1 MVAGWTGGK
10 ESDRAGAGGVGT
22 AARPGLL
29 VRVADLD
36 GQREGGQMLLAGHGR
51 PARREQDFAEAVQ
64 GLRLAGATSAVGG
77 STLIEHW
84 NGTRWSVVPSP
95 TPGGDPSLTG
105 VAARGPAAPS
115 VAVCC
120 RSPTHPDSGSNGS
133 TPSLPRGR
141 DTELMVDDNARDRA
155 IYHAL
160 KAADEVAA
168 ALQAHLIEEHGADP
182 DRAAAQNSF
191 TNSFKLLRQARER
204 LGEGLRAVGA
214 GDIAGSDGISLRN
227 S

>member
-1 MVAGWTGGK
+1 
-10 ESDRAGAGGVGT
+10 
-22 AARPGLL
+22 
-29 VRVADLD
+29 
-36 GQREGGQMLLAGHGR
+36 
-51 PARREQDFAEAVQ
+51 
-64 GLRLAGATSAVGG
+64 
-77 STLIEHW
+77 
-84 NGTRWSVVPSP
+84 
-95 TPGGDPSLTG
+95 
-105 VAARGPAAPS
+105 
-115 VAVCC
+115 
-120 RSPTHPDSGSNGS
+120 
-133 TPSLPRGR
+133 
-141 DTELMVDDNARDRA
+141 MVDDNARDRA